1 MKAGQKLAFK
11 GVQVALF
18 PMQTMRVTQSPD
30 EGFSH
35 KGTKNIDIA
44 GKDGGIEN
52 LYAPCDLTCVQNNNT
67 SYHTVIFWSDDKVLL
82 PDGTIDYISIRVL
95 HDNDVKDTPVGKKFK
110 QGDVFYQ
117 EGTQGFATGNHAHL
131 CVAKGHTKKVV
142 KHSSGWSDLDGSV
155 LPSNAFFIN
164 DTKIL
169 DDGGLKWKT
178 YIEPI
183 KPDLPKFK
191 IGDKVFIKK
200 SAIRYATGQLIPPEY
215 KKGGKYAQRPFT
227 ISFNGDKSMRK
238 LVHGSWLLQ
247 EIKSWVKEEDLE
259 KA

>member
-44 GKDGGIEN
+44 GKDSGIEN

-67 SYHTVIFWSDDKVLL
+67 SYHTVIFWSDEKVMLA
-82 PDGTIDYISIRVL
+82 DGSVDYISIRVL

-117 EGTQGFATGNHAHL
+117 EGTAGYATGNHVHL
-131 CVAKGHTKKVV
+131 CVAKGHTKRVV
-142 KHSSGWSDLDGSV
+142 KHASGWSDLSGSIM
-155 LPSNAFFIN
+155 PNDAFLVN
-164 DTKIL
+164 DTIIK

-178 YIEPI
+178 FVEPVE
-183 KPDLPKFK
+183 PEAPFK
-191 IGDKVFIKK
+191 VGDRVKVIGV
-200 SAIRYATGQLIPPEY
+200 RYATKQLIPFWV
-215 KKGGKYAQRPFT
+215 KIRTLTVGQIKGDRA
-227 ISFNGDKSMRK
+227 
-238 LVHGSWLLQ
+238 LLK
-247 EIKSWVKEEDLE
+247 EIQSWVYIKDL
-259 KA
+259 KKV